1 MISMIVA
8 FDENR
13 LIGADNK
20 LPWHFKE
27 DLQYFKEVTTGHDLL
42 MGRLTFESILSYKG
56 QPLPNRHHYVA
67 TRTASY
73 DFAAV
78 TTVPDIT
85 TFIKGYPKDKEL
97 FIIGG
102 ATIYEQ
108 LLPLADRLY
117 ITHVKH
123 TYEGDTWFPEI
134 NLSEWIGSEKYA
146 TNDLCF
152 MMYERK
158 SGSEHGSPDKQM
170 LIEEKSIA
178 FLPR

>member
-20 LPWHFKE
+20 LPWHFKQ
-27 DLQYFKEVTTGHDLL
+27 DLQYFKEVTTGHDIF
-42 MGRLTFESILSYKG
+42 MGRLTFESILSYRN

-67 TRTASY
+67 TRSAEY
-73 DFAAV
+73 DFDSV
-78 TTVPDIT
+78 TTVPDIKS
-85 TFIKGYPKDKEL
+85 FIKAYPIGKEL

-102 ATIYEQ
+102 AKIYEQ

-123 TYEGDTWFPEI
+123 TYEGDAWFPEI
-134 NLSEWIGSEKYA
+134 NLDVWVA
-146 TNDLCF
+146 TKKDETDDLCF
-152 MMYERK
+152 MMYER
-158 SGSEHGSPDKQM
+158 EN
-170 LIEEKSIA
+170 I
-178 FLPR
+178 

>member
-1 MISMIVA
+1 MMISMIVA

-27 DLQYFKEVTTGHDLL
+27 DLQYFKKVTTGHDIF
-42 MGRLTFESILSYKG
+42 MGRLTFESILSYRG

-67 TRTASY
+67 TRTADY
-73 DFAAV
+73 DLDAV
-78 TTVPDIT
+78 TNVSDIKS
-85 TFIKGYPKDKEL
+85 FINGYPKDKEL

-102 ATIYEQ
+102 AKIYEQ
-108 LLPLADRLY
+108 LLPVVDRLY

-123 TYEGDTWFPEI
+123 TYEGDTWFPEVDFD
-134 NLSEWIGSEKYA
+134 SWVATKKDE

-158 SGSEHGSPDKQM
+158 K
-170 LIEEKSIA
+170 A
-178 FLPR
+178 

>member
-27 DLQYFKEVTTGHDLL
+27 DLQYFKEVTTGHDIF
-42 MGRLTFESILSYKG
+42 MGRLTFESILSYRN

-67 TRTASY
+67 TRHAAY
-73 DFAAV
+73 DFDAV
-78 TTVPDIT
+78 TTVSDIKS
-85 TFIKGYPKDKEL
+85 FITAYPKDKEL
-97 FIIGG
+97 FVIGG
-102 ATIYEQ
+102 AKIYEQ
-108 LLPLADRLY
+108 LLPFADRLY

-123 TYEGDTWFPEI
+123 TYEGDTWFPEVD
-134 NLSEWIGSEKYA
+134 LDMWVATEKRA
-146 TNDLCF
+146 TEDLRF

-158 SGSEHGSPDKQM
+158 SS
-170 LIEEKSIA
+170 
-178 FLPR
+178 

>member
-13 LIGADNK
+13 LIGANNK

-27 DLQYFKEVTTGHDLL
+27 DLQYFKEVTTGHDIF
-42 MGRLTFESILSYKG
+42 MGRLTFESILSYRN

-73 DFAAV
+73 DFDA
-78 TTVPDIT
+78 IT
-85 TFIKGYPKDKEL
+85 TISDIDSFIKEYPADKEL

-102 ATIYEQ
+102 AKIYEQ

-123 TYEGDTWFPEI
+123 TYEGDAWFPEV
-134 NLSEWIGSEKYA
+134 NLAAWDA
-146 TNDLCF
+146 TKKGETDDLCF

-158 SGSEHGSPDKQM
+158 K
-170 LIEEKSIA
+170 I
-178 FLPR
+178 

>member
-27 DLQYFKEVTTGHDLL
+27 DLKYFKEVTTGHDIF
-42 MGRLTFESILSYKG
+42 MGRLTFESILSYRK

-67 TRTASY
+67 TRSVDY
-73 DFAAV
+73 DFDSV
-78 TTVPDIT
+78 TTVSEIQL
-85 TFIKGYPKDKEL
+85 FIKTYPIDKEL

-102 ATIYEQ
+102 AKIYDQ

-123 TYEGDTWFPEI
+123 AYVGDAWFPEI
-134 NLSEWIGSEKYA
+134 NLDMWNA
-146 TNDLCF
+146 TQKDETDDLCF
-152 MMYERK
+152 MIYERK
-158 SGSEHGSPDKQM
+158 NC
-170 LIEEKSIA
+170 
-178 FLPR
+178 

>member
-1 MISMIVA
+1 MMISMIVA

-27 DLQYFKEVTTGHDLL
+27 DLQYFKEVTTGYDLL
-42 MGRLTFESILSYKG
+42 MGRLTFESILSYRD

-67 TRTASY
+67 TRTADY
-73 DFAAV
+73 DFDAV
-78 TTVPDIT
+78 TTVSDIKS
-85 TFIKGYPKDKEL
+85 FIKGYPKEKEL

-102 ATIYEQ
+102 AKIYEQ
-108 LLPLADRLY
+108 LLPSVDRLY

-123 TYEGDTWFPEI
+123 VYEGDAWFPEI
-134 NLSEWIGSEKYA
+134 NLDTWMATQKGE

-158 SGSEHGSPDKQM
+158 K
-170 LIEEKSIA
+170 I
-178 FLPR
+178 

>member
-1 MISMIVA
+1 MISIIVA

-27 DLQYFKEVTTGHDLL
+27 DLQYFKKVTTHHDIL
-42 MGRLTFESILSYKG
+42 MGRRTFESILSYRK

-67 TRTASY
+67 TRTADY
-73 DFAAV
+73 DLEAV
-78 TTVPDIT
+78 TTVSDIES
-85 TFIKGYPKDKEL
+85 FIKGYPTDKEL

-102 ATIYEQ
+102 AKIYEQ

-123 TYEGDTWFPEI
+123 TYEGDTWFPNVEFDKWEV
-134 NLSEWIGSEKYA
+134 LKKRE
-146 TNDLCF
+146 TDQLCF
-152 MMYERK
+152 AVYERK
-158 SGSEHGSPDKQM
+158 K
-170 LIEEKSIA
+170 A
-178 FLPR
+178 

>member
-27 DLQYFKEVTTGHDLL
+27 DLQYFKEVTTGHDIF
-42 MGRLTFESILSYKG
+42 MGRLTFESILSYRN

-67 TRTASY
+67 TRAAIY
-73 DFAAV
+73 DFDSV
-78 TTVPDIT
+78 TTVSDIES
-85 TFIKGYPKDKEL
+85 FIKEYPTNKEL

-102 ATIYEQ
+102 AKIYEQ
-108 LLPLADRLY
+108 LLPLTDSLY

-123 TYEGDTWFPEI
+123 SYEGDAWFPEI
-134 NLSEWIGSEKYA
+134 NLDGWVA
-146 TNDLCF
+146 TQKGATDDLCF
-152 MMYERK
+152 MVYERK
-158 SGSEHGSPDKQM
+158 N
-170 LIEEKSIA
+170 I
-178 FLPR
+178 

>member
-1 MISMIVA
+1 MISIIVA

-13 LIGADNK
+13 LIGAKKK

-27 DLQYFKEVTTGHDLL
+27 DLQYFKKVTTGHDIL
-42 MGRLTFESILSYKG
+42 MGRLTFESILSYRK

-67 TRTASY
+67 TRTTDY
-73 DFAAV
+73 DLDAV
-78 TTVPDIT
+78 TTVTDIES
-85 TFIKGYPKDKEL
+85 FIKGYPTNKEL

-102 ATIYEQ
+102 AKIYEQ

-134 NLSEWIGSEKYA
+134 NLDTWSA
-146 TNDLCF
+146 TKIAETEDLRWMIYC
-152 MMYERK
+152 RR
-158 SGSEHGSPDKQM
+158 S
-170 LIEEKSIA
+170 
-178 FLPR
+178 